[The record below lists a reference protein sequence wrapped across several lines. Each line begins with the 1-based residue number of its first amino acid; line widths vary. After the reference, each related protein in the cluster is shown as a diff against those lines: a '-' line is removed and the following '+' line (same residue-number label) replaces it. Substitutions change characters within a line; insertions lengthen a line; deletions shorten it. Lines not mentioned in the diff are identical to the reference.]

1 MDWSGRI
8 DGEESDV
15 LRVHQ
20 IVKQMDLEKLL
31 EEQETG
37 KKVCFVSFNSDEG
50 IIRNKGRIG
59 AKDGWRE
66 LKHNLSSFP
75 VLEDEIQFYDL
86 EIPIEI
92 EDNNLEKAQEE
103 LSEIVK
109 KLKEKNYLV
118 VVLGGGHEIAYGTF
132 TGIKKYGKS
141 KEESPK
147 IGIVNID
154 AHFDMRDYDKG
165 CTSGS
170 MFLQIADDC
179 KKENLKFNYNVFG
192 IQKFSN
198 TRRLFNK
205 AETLGVNYV
214 LASEMA
220 DVNPDNVYKILSEND
235 YIHLT
240 ICTDVFRI
248 TDAPGVSAPQPFG
261 IDPRVGMKVIKTVC
275 KHSKNLTVD
284 VAEVNPKY
292 DYDSRTS
299 RLMSNIIY
307 EIILSHYSTF

>member
-1 MDWSGRI
+1 MDWIGRV
-8 DGEESDV
+8 DGEEMDE
-15 LRVHQ
+15 LRIHQ
-20 IVKQMDLEKLL
+20 IIKQMELKELLL
-31 EEQETG
+31 EEDSG

-66 LKHNLSSFP
+66 LKHNFSSFP
-75 VLEDEIQFYDL
+75 VLEDEIKFYDL
-86 EIPIEI
+86 KCPIEV
-92 EDNNLEKAQEE
+92 ENNNLERAQEE
-103 LSEIVK
+103 LSEVVE
-109 KLKEKNYLV
+109 KLKEKKYLV

-132 TGIKKYGKS
+132 TGIKKYAKNVV
-141 KEESPK
+141 ETPK

-154 AHFDMRDYDKG
+154 AHFDMREYDKG
-165 CTSGS
+165 CTSGT

-179 KKENLKFNYNVFG
+179 KKENLKFDYNVFG

-198 TRRLFNK
+198 TRKLFNL
-205 AETLGVNYV
+205 AENLGVNYV

-220 DVNPDNVYKILSEND
+220 EVNLENVYSVLSEND

-261 IDPRVGMKVIKTVC
+261 IDPRVGMKIIKTVA

-284 VAEVNPKY
+284 IAEVNPKY
-292 DYDSRTS
+292 DFDSRTS
-299 RLMSNIIY
+299 RLMANIIY
-307 EIILSHYSTF
+307 EIILSHYSHF